1 MILTCPSCSTRY
13 LVAEGAVGPNGRR
26 VRCASCGHVW
36 LQEPELGLDEELFAP
51 DSADFTEDLMAGDD
65 DPFEQPV
72 DNFGDSKAFPT
83 TDESDFQSILKKQI
97 DSIDIPESVKPEERD
112 PVLEQLLASKAA
124 NAKKR
129 WKPQIKMS
137 GRLAGVLAA
146 ALVYLC
152 LFMGFLFAHTSI
164 SRAWPASNL
173 IYTMLGIAP
182 VLPGDGLS
190 FSNLTAEIQGDKIFL
205 SGSIANL
212 KAQDK
217 IVPAI
222 YISITDAAN
231 KEIEHILLP
240 PPVVALKGEGSV
252 DFETVQPRKENA
264 ANVTFAFSWMKAKP
278 AQKVESPK
286 KDEDS
291 KESDS
296 KDPQA
301 PADHHTS
308 GDGE

>member
-36 LQEPELGLDEELFAP
+36 LQEPELGLDEELFASEP
-51 DSADFTEDLMAGDD
+51 SDFAVDLMGAED
-65 DPFEQPV
+65 DPFEDPV
-72 DNFGDSKAFPT
+72 DIFGDKRGTSGAE
-83 TDESDFQSILKKQI
+83 DSDFQSILKKQI

-124 NAKKR
+124 AGKKR

-137 GRLAGVLAA
+137 GRVAGALAA

-152 LFMGFLFAHTSI
+152 LFMGFLFAHANI

-173 IYTMLGIAP
+173 IYNMLGIAP

-217 IVPAI
+217 VVPTI
-222 YISITDAAN
+222 YIAITDDAD

-240 PPVVALKGEGSV
+240 PPVATLKGEGSV

-278 AQKVESPK
+278 AQKVQPSK
-286 KDEDS
+286 KDEGS
-291 KESDS
+291 KEPDS

-308 GDGE
+308 GGGE